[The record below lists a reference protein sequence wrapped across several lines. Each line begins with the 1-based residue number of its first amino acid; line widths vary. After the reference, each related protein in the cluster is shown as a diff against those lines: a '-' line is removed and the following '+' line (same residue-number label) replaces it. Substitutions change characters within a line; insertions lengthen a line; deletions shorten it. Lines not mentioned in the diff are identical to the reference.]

1 MFVSDAAYDS
11 FMGRF
16 SRRLAPVFA
25 DFAGIRE
32 GQHVVDVG
40 AGTGALTAELVR
52 RGADTAAAE
61 PSAGFVAA
69 LRARFPGVDVRE
81 AGAEDMPWPDESFDA
96 ALAQLVV
103 TFMSD
108 APAGLREMRRLVR
121 VGGTVAVCMWDRD
134 GMEMLAAID
143 RTRDA
148 LGVERELGAYRTR
161 DEIAELVGDGA
172 EIELLA
178 VEASYDDFEDFWGAL
193 AGGAGPAGAWAASL
207 DDEQRTAARAELYRQ
222 LSEPDGPFTL
232 TGRAWAARIKRG

>member
-121 VGGTVAVCMWDRD
+121 LGGTVAVCMWDRD

>member
-1 MFVSDAAYDS
+1 
-11 FMGRF
+11 
-16 SRRLAPVFA
+16 
-25 DFAGIRE
+25 
-32 GQHVVDVG
+32 
-40 AGTGALTAELVR
+40 
-52 RGADTAAAE
+52 
-61 PSAGFVAA
+61 
-69 LRARFPGVDVRE
+69 
-81 AGAEDMPWPDESFDA
+81 
-96 ALAQLVV
+96 
-103 TFMSD
+103 
-108 APAGLREMRRLVR
+108 
-121 VGGTVAVCMWDRD
+121 MWDRD

-222 LSEPDGPFTL
+222 LDEPDGPFTL
-232 TGRAWAARIKRG
+232 TGRAWTARIKRG